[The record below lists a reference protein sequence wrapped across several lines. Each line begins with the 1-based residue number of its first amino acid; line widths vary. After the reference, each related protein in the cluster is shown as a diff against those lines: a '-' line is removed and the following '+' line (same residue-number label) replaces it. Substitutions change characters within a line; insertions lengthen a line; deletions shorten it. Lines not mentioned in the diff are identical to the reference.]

1 MTQISREVRVTG
13 LVQGVFFRAWTQG
26 QARELGIS
34 GWIRNCADGSVEAH
48 LDGDEGAVDRMIERM
63 RRGPSAAR
71 VDELT
76 VEEAMPENLGRFELR
91 TSQRTDR

>member
-1 MTQISREVRVTG
+1 MSHIARQVRVSG

-48 LDGDEGAVDRMIERM
+48 LNGDEDAVIRMIERM
-63 RRGPSAAR
+63 RCGPSAAR

-76 VEEAMPENLGRFELR
+76 VDDAVSENIGRFELR